1 MWLYW
6 RLFLVGL
13 GMLGRRRRDLILEN
27 LILRQQL
34 AVWERSGRRPRLQ
47 TRDRRFWSVTAR
59 NWAGWRA
66 HLQLVQPATV
76 IGWHRLV
83 WRRYWRWKSRGGQ
96 PGRVR
101 IDLETRRLIDRLAA
115 ENPTWGVRRIAAEL
129 AVLGHPVSPTTVYR
143 YRRIRP
149 APSPTWR
156 TFLRLHAPEIWA
168 ADFFS
173 VQTLTLR
180 TFYVF
185 FVISHDRRRILH
197 WNVTA
202 HPTAPWVWR
211 QIIAATPWN
220 TAPRF
225 LIRDRDRNYGGH
237 FVPKAAALG
246 IETILTPVRAPKANA
261 IAERVIG
268 TIRRECLDHLIVL
281 TERHLR
287 RVLREYVASYND
299 TRPHQSLGDQPPSG
313 PRTPTLRGGAQR
325 LASRPILG
333 GLHHEYFWDAA

>member
-13 GMLGRRRRDLILEN
+13 GILGRRRRDLILEN
-27 LILRQQL
+27 LTLRQQL

-59 NWAGWRA
+59 NWVGWRA
-66 HLQLVQPATV
+66 HLQLVQPATM
-76 IGWHRLV
+76 IGWHRFV

-96 PGRVR
+96 PGRVP
-101 IDLETRRLIDRLAA
+101 IDLETRRLIDRLAT

-129 AVLGHPVSPTTVYR
+129 AVLGHPVSPTTVHR

-149 APSPTWR
+149 EPSPTWR

-168 ADFFS
+168 ADFFT

-185 FVISHDRRRILH
+185 FVISHDRRRIMH

-225 LIRDRDRNYGGH
+225 LIRDQDRSYGGD
-237 FVPKAAALG
+237 FVPRAAALG
-246 IETILTPVRAPKANA
+246 IETVLTPVRAPKANA

-268 TIRRECLDHLIVL
+268 TIPRDCLDHLIVL

-287 RVLREYVASYND
+287 RILREYVASWGCKTPSAPSD
-299 TRPHQSLGDQPPSG
+299 QSGKTLDLVFVPHTHARHSDQSPGQQPA
-313 PRTPTLRGGAQR
+313 RQ
-325 LASRPILG
+325 
-333 GLHHEYFWDAA
+333 